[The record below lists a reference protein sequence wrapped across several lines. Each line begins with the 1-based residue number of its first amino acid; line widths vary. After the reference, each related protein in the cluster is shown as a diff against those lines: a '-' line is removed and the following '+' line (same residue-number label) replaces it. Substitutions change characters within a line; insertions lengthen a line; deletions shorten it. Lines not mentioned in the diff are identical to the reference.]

1 MTIDKTTGRGCAWS
15 IASKTIVQHLLA
27 EGIIDK
33 PIFRKPYKNRYDLLR
48 VAVRQGAVY
57 VVSQKDHALIGEP
70 LWTPVF
76 IDAEVWKQA
85 VSKFQANKS
94 LEKNV
99 EIHLLPEMGKYL
111 QNIPDAELISM
122 VRDFLIAQG
131 VINMPISRHNGKT
144 YYFNEN
150 KCYSLDA
157 EAKLFPYTK
166 RLHADMFAVRGET
179 CFNMRVWN
187 KAVSQFKVGATLEEC
202 IEIFLK
208 TELACAVPQELTPID
223 QLMQYIASPVYE
235 RDSENTDE
243 ATFDYI
249 RITVGL
255 PRYRFNS
262 WETLQN
268 EVKNHQKEIYQRVI
282 QKLEKDRQFKKYG
295 IPVDFLKMSNATLLR
310 NFSIEFIFEL
320 KKQRIDPLSDMED

>member
-1 MTIDKTTGRGCAWS
+1 M
-15 IASKTIVQHLLA
+15 Q
-27 EGIIDK
+27 
-33 PIFRKPYKNRYDLLR
+33 
-48 VAVRQGAVY
+48 RQSY
-57 VVSQKDHALIGEP
+57 
-70 LWTPVF
+70 
-76 IDAEVWKQA
+76 
-85 VSKFQANKS
+85 
-94 LEKNV
+94 
-99 EIHLLPEMGKYL
+99 
-111 QNIPDAELISM
+111 
-122 VRDFLIAQG
+122 FLIQ
-131 VINMPISRHNGKT
+131 
-144 YYFNEN
+144 
-150 KCYSLDA
+150 
-157 EAKLFPYTK
+157 K
-166 RLHADMFAVRGET
+166 RLHADMLAVRGET

-187 KAVSQFKVGATLEEC
+187 KAVSQFKVGATLEEY

-208 TELACAVPQELTPID
+208 TALACAVPQELTPID

-243 ATFDYI
+243 ATFDHI

-310 NFSIEFIFEL
+310 SFSIEFIFEL
-320 KKQRIDPLSDMED
+320 NLKLCHKIGGSTDVINKGLCKVR